1 MSIKITSN
9 YFHFLNY
16 CELLNLAILYKFLDN
31 SFTIMLKIETL
42 SPKYYNF
49 LFYLTFKGFFFHD
62 FQVANLI
69 FI

>member
-1 MSIKITSN
+1 
-9 YFHFLNY
+9 
-16 CELLNLAILYKFLDN
+16 
-31 SFTIMLKIETL
+31 MLKIETL

-69 FI
+69 FIWILILIWINKNYE